1 MVEMNFLPSDA
12 LPQRTLS
19 AECCMLSVVW
29 ITKGKG
35 KGSLR
40 SRLHHEIDTKILR
53 GAFFR

>member
-12 LPQRTLS
+12 LPQRILS
-19 AECCMLSVVW
+19 AECCMLSVVS